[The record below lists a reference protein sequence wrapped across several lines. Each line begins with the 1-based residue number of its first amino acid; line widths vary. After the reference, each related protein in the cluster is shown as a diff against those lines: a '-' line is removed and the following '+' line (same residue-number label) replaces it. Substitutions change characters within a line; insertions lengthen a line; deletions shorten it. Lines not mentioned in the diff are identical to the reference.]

1 MIWLK
6 EMLTLGFPED
16 NEESSLGKVSHP
28 KNRNEGLGEQNK
40 GWDAYMAELIVNFW
54 PTASS
59 EAPMEQIS
67 GGGRRECLFFTDQ
80 RWPHR
85 C

>member
-40 GWDAYMAELIVNFW
+40 G
-54 PTASS
+54 
-59 EAPMEQIS
+59 
-67 GGGRRECLFFTDQ
+67 
-80 RWPHR
+80 
-85 C
+85 